1 MQIKFKLVGLAAAVI
16 LGGSAQA
23 ANLVVNGGFET
34 LTNGIGQ
41 IDNNT
46 VATGWTSGGYN
57 FVFNGA
63 TADSAGAVGQYGSL
77 YLWGPANGSN
87 NGIGPSPDGG
97 NFVGADGAYLVAPI
111 EQTLTGLTAGKDYV
125 VKFYWA
131 AAQQSGYTGDNDE
144 HWTVSLGGA
153 PSQST
158 STYYNHTG
166 GFSGWKA
173 ESFTFTADSAT
184 AVLSFL
190 AVGHPNGVP
199 PFSLLD
205 GVSVAAAVPEASTWA
220 MLIAGF
226 GLVGASARR
235 RRNAAAAA

>member
-1 MQIKFKLVGLAAAVI
+1 MLGLAAALS
-16 LGGSAQA
+16 LGGAAQA

-46 VATGWTSGGYN
+46 VATGWSSAGYN

-63 TADSAGAVGQYGSL
+63 TADTAGSTGQYGAL
-77 YLWGPANGSN
+77 YLWGPANGYA
-87 NGIGPSPDGG
+87 NGLGPSPDGG
-97 NFVGADGAYLVAPI
+97 NFAAADGAFGVAPI
-111 EQTLTGLTAGKDYV
+111 LQTLTGLTVGKDYA

-131 AAQQSGYTGDNDE
+131 GAQQQGFTGANDE
-144 HWTVSLGGA
+144 HWIVSLGGA
-153 PSQST
+153 PSQTT
-158 STYYNHTG
+158 STYYNNTG
-166 GFSGWKA
+166 GFSGWYSERFVFKA
-173 ESFTFTADSAT
+173 TSAT

-190 AVGHPNGVP
+190 AVGHPDGVP

-205 GVSVAAAVPEASTWA
+205 GVSVAGVPEASTWA

-226 GLVGASARR
+226 GLVGAAARR
-235 RRNAAAAA
+235 RRNSVVAA